1 MMTPTSRREENH
13 ITSMWSN
20 CVVAPSNLFLRNGYD
35 VVSFLGFTRE
45 QSRPRRVARGPHAE
59 LPRVWLPRLLMLRVR
74 RGVCLETEGRC
85 GRDCGGKGNTQAATR
100 RSTTAVAAI
109 AASTT
114 AAARGPHVNVHWRAE
129 AARLRTLGISLD
141 GMLEKSDLVMACRMA
156 AASSSDNFLLPDPPL
171 PPEELTLAKQA
182 ANTRSKP
189 AAKQRSSRMG
199 GWGGRRERNALVH
212 QVALAEKYDEKIDDA
227 RLVREEW
234 VATEKF
240 DGIRAVWVPG

>member
-1 MMTPTSRREENH
+1 MPSCPECGCPACLCYESDEE
-13 ITSMWSN
+13 
-20 CVVAPSNLFLRNGYD
+20 Y
-35 VVSFLGFTRE
+35 VSK
-45 QSRPRRVARGPHAE
+45 QKADA
-59 LPRVWLPRLLMLRVR
+59 
-74 RGVCLETEGRC
+74 
-85 GRDCGGKGNTQAATR
+85 
-100 RSTTAVAAI
+100 AAI
-109 AASTT
+109 AAAKAT
-114 AAARGPHVNVHWRAE
+114 RKRRRAE
-129 AARLRTLGISLD
+129 APPPSPPSLPAPPPPPEDPTSMSIGELKQRLRTLGISLD
-141 GMLEKSDLVMACRMA
+141 GMLEKSDLVMACRMAAQANATLTPAA

>member
-1 MMTPTSRREENH
+1 
-13 ITSMWSN
+13 
-20 CVVAPSNLFLRNGYD
+20 
-35 VVSFLGFTRE
+35 
-45 QSRPRRVARGPHAE
+45 
-59 LPRVWLPRLLMLRVR
+59 
-74 RGVCLETEGRC
+74 
-85 GRDCGGKGNTQAATR
+85 
-100 RSTTAVAAI
+100 
-109 AASTT
+109 
-114 AAARGPHVNVHWRAE
+114 
-129 AARLRTLGISLD
+129 
-141 GMLEKSDLVMACRMA
+141 MLEKSDLVMACRMAAANATLPPAA

>member
-1 MMTPTSRREENH
+1 
-13 ITSMWSN
+13 
-20 CVVAPSNLFLRNGYD
+20 
-35 VVSFLGFTRE
+35 
-45 QSRPRRVARGPHAE
+45 
-59 LPRVWLPRLLMLRVR
+59 MLRVR

-129 AARLRTLGISLD
+129 AALRTLGISLD

-189 AAKQRSSRMG
+189 AAKQRSSRMA